1 MDDQGRPALIDIEGL
16 MYVDVEWEHVFLR
29 IRFGPQYYDVLRAP
43 GLDEDRMN
51 LYRLALHVSLVA
63 GPLRLI
69 EGDFPNPDG
78 MREIA
83 ESNLVR
89 VLELMG
95 R

>member
-1 MDDQGRPALIDIEGL
+1 
-16 MYVDVEWEHVFLR
+16 
-29 IRFGPQYYDVLRAP
+29 
-43 GLDEDRMN
+43 MN

>member
-1 MDDQGRPALIDIEGL
+1 M
-16 MYVDVEWEHVFLR
+16 
-29 IRFGPQYYDVLRAP
+29 
-43 GLDEDRMN
+43 
-51 LYRLALHVSLVA
+51 HVSLVA

-69 EGDFPNPDG
+69 EGDFPNPDR

-89 VLELMG
+89 VLDLLG